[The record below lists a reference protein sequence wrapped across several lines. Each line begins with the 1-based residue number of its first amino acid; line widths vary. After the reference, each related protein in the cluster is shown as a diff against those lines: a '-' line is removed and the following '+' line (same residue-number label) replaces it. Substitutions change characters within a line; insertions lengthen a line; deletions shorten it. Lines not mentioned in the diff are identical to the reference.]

1 MKLLLENWREYLN
14 ETTHPM
20 KSADWES
27 VGNALRDPKKV
38 SEIHKLLVGMFPKQ
52 KELLNYHY
60 NKGQDSY
67 PELKRFIH
75 GIEKYTLEGPSL
87 VSPADYKI
95 ADEAVR
101 ERERKYQQYIKD
113 KDAGK
118 DAFYFRDNPADPRD
132 VDFSKLPPIT
142 IDENGEVTDGNHRA
156 FLAQK
161 ANADL
166 KAYKIV
172 FKKNNHPNV
181 KRILQLVG
189 RI

>member
-1 MKLLLENWREYLN
+1 ENLIQRLENLSEHVTTVITPDPNGKRAIGLVRLGNIMKLLLENWREYLN
-14 ETTHPM
+14 EATHPM
-20 KSADWES
+20 KPADWES

-118 DAFYFRDNPADPRD
+118 DAFYFRDNPADPR
-132 VDFSKLPPIT
+132 
-142 IDENGEVTDGNHRA
+142 N
-156 FLAQK
+156 
-161 ANADL
+161 
-166 KAYKIV
+166 
-172 FKKNNHPNV
+172 
-181 KRILQLVG
+181 
-189 RI
+189 